1 MKNIIHHSLNYK
13 LPLLICLL
21 FLLGCEDYLEVEDPL
36 GQVNSAEVFQ
46 DETTA
51 TAAVTTLYGKLRDEV
66 LLTGKSEGLSAL
78 MGVYSDELIYYGLG
92 GEPMDNFYQHQIF
105 SDNALVENLWNGSYS
120 LIYITNAILEGLGAS
135 NDLDPEIRKQLRGE
149 TLFVRS
155 LVYFYLAELFGE
167 IPYPTGT
174 DYEVNRSLAKQPVSM
189 IYGNIIADLNEAQG
203 LLGSSYVSEERV
215 RANKMVA
222 AALLSRI
229 YLYMEQWDLAVLQST
244 TLINDPNFILEPIV
258 EEEFLKESSSAIFQF
273 MPKAAGDNAQE
284 AQTFL
289 FAFGPPPFVSLNP
302 QWVENME
309 PNDLRREYWIG
320 EITDGNETWYYPNK
334 YKLKENT
341 GTSMEYSVIFRLS
354 EQYLIRAEALARLG
368 NLTSAKEDLDV
379 VRNRAGLLD
388 SGATTQSEVLAAI
401 QRERDHELFSE
412 LGHRWFDIK
421 RTGLANE
428 ILAPIKA
435 GWKPTDVILPLPENE
450 LLMNPNLKPQNPGY

>member
-21 FLLGCEDYLEVEDPL
+21 LLSGCEDFLEAEDPL
-36 GQVNSAEVFQ
+36 GQVNSAEVFK

-78 MGVYSDELIYYGLG
+78 MGVYSDELIYYGFG
-92 GEPMDNFYQHQIF
+92 GDPMDNFYQHLVLPDDMI
-105 SDNALVENLWNGSYS
+105 VENLWNGSYS
-120 LIYITNAILEGLGAS
+120 LIYMTNAILEGLAVS
-135 NDLDPEIRKQLRGE
+135 PDLDPEIKKQLRGE

-174 DYEVNRSLAKQPVSM
+174 DYEVNRSLAKQPVSI
-189 IYGNIIADLNEAQG
+189 IYGNIIADLTEAQG
-203 LLGSSYVSEERV
+203 LLGTSYISGERV
-215 RANKMVA
+215 RANKMVVT
-222 AALLSRI
+222 ALLSRI

-244 TLINDPNFILEPIV
+244 ILIDNPNFILEPDV
-258 EEEFLKESSSAIFQF
+258 EEAFLKESSSAILQF
-273 MPKAAGDNAQE
+273 KPRAEGDNAQE

-289 FAFGPPPFVSLNP
+289 FSFGPPPLVSLNS
-302 QWVENME
+302 QLVENME

-320 EITDGNETWYYPNK
+320 EITDGNETWYSPKK

-368 NLTSAKEDLDV
+368 NLPAAKEDLDM

-388 SGATTQSEVLAAI
+388 SEANTQNEVLTAI
-401 QRERDHELFSE
+401 QMERYHELFSE
-412 LGHRWFDIK
+412 FGHRWFDIK

-428 ILAPIKA
+428 ILAPLKA
-435 GWKPTDVILPLPENE
+435 GWKPTDVLLPIPENE
-450 LLMNPNLKPQNPGY
+450 LLMNPSLKPQNPGY